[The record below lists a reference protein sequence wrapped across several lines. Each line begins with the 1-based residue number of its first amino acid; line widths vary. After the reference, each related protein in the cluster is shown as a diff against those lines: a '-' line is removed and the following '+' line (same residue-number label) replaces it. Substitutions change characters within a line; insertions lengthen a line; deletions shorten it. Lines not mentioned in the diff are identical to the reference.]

1 MPACTSSQEAGRIIA
16 ESCDASLLNTD
27 NIARAMEIQEHAL
40 TPVLDD
46 LGRVIRE
53 RAAAEQAEDRKRRPD
68 MKPDMTPGEIAGYLH
83 WGATTQN
90 ITQTGFVLNLRRSH
104 SLMLSAISTFLSVI
118 GRHCKEKADLV
129 MPGRTHGQQAL
140 PITFG
145 YKCAAWLDELLRHAE
160 RLTQSA
166 DRLFRAILGGGAGTY
181 ASFGERGPQ
190 VASIYARRLGLK
202 AMVVPFRNS
211 VDHFA
216 EYVMVLAML
225 GTTCGKMAREIR
237 ELGKDEF
244 GEVSEPAH
252 EGGVGS
258 STMPQKVNPKL
269 CMGIIVLETK
279 LRSLPAVALESM
291 LGDHEADGARTA
303 MVGEA
308 CVDAVQITSRML
320 DLSTA
325 VFSGLRVYPMRMMQ
339 NFQHSKGMIT
349 SERLML
355 ELGRR
360 GMGRDHAHHLV
371 HQLCVTQGKRLHA
384 FHDAVRLHLTAPPTA
399 DMTQRKTKSFV
410 NLLHRREGQGA
421 GAGRDK
427 AVLTSRAVS
436 TGERPPHPLVP
447 STSFDATPVRVSAD
461 GLPTRKLQEMAVDD
475 THEEETEAPAGAG
488 SRRRR
493 RLSLDSDALFRQ
505 REGEE
510 EGGPTHPGSLAN
522 LAAQDPDI
530 VKVLGAGDVAAAEA
544 AAEALLNPKNY
555 TGECSKISISAAR
568 RATRTVSAL
577 SDLALRYHAI
587 SELVFHGR
595 AEAGNAGKITVLI
608 DQLTE
613 RAAAFQAISVS
624 DELKEVPSF
633 ARGGGISLP
642 AHERVSAMNLVA
654 AQQSAEARER
664 RLLAKRGSAASP
676 GAKGDAGTPM
686 IPEPTAAGPPA

>member
-1 MPACTSSQEAGRIIA
+1 
-16 ESCDASLLNTD
+16 
-27 NIARAMEIQEHAL
+27 
-40 TPVLDD
+40 
-46 LGRVIRE
+46 
-53 RAAAEQAEDRKRRPD
+53 
-68 MKPDMTPGEIAGYLH
+68 
-83 WGATTQN
+83 
-90 ITQTGFVLNLRRSH
+90 
-104 SLMLSAISTFLSVI
+104 
-118 GRHCKEKADLV
+118 
-129 MPGRTHGQQAL
+129 
-140 PITFG
+140 
-145 YKCAAWLDELLRHAE
+145 
-160 RLTQSA
+160 
-166 DRLFRAILGGGAGTY
+166 
-181 ASFGERGPQ
+181 
-190 VASIYARRLGLK
+190 
-202 AMVVPFRNS
+202 
-211 VDHFA
+211 
-216 EYVMVLAML
+216 
-225 GTTCGKMAREIR
+225 
-237 ELGKDEF
+237 
-244 GEVSEPAH
+244 
-252 EGGVGS
+252 
-258 STMPQKVNPKL
+258 
-269 CMGIIVLETK
+269 
-279 LRSLPAVALESM
+279 
-291 LGDHEADGARTA
+291 
-303 MVGEA
+303 
-308 CVDAVQITSRML
+308 
-320 DLSTA
+320 
-325 VFSGLRVYPMRMMQ
+325 
-339 NFQHSKGMIT
+339 
-349 SERLML
+349 
-355 ELGRR
+355 
-360 GMGRDHAHHLV
+360 
-371 HQLCVTQGKRLHA
+371 
-384 FHDAVRLHLTAPPTA
+384 
-399 DMTQRKTKSFV
+399 
-410 NLLHRREGQGA
+410 
-421 GAGRDK
+421 
-427 AVLTSRAVS
+427 
-436 TGERPPHPLVP
+436 
-447 STSFDATPVRVSAD
+447 
-461 GLPTRKLQEMAVDD
+461 MAVDD